1 MGIIG
6 YRCGYAGALQKKRG
20 GRVYQISAPMWR
32 KPSGEPIIN
41 GTGTPVRAIVELWR
55 SGMSAQE
62 IPSHLPHEYGPDL
75 RCPELSQRK
84 SGRDQ
89 IVTSSGT
96 AYPVCFVSSAMGD
109 RWNKRVLFEIGKTDV
124 FAPGRSSDFPGSPA
138 IFLYFNNHPF
148 GIGSLD
154 CRYDVPIDG
163 AAAGTADRCG

>member
-1 MGIIG
+1 MRVCRGFAKK
-6 YRCGYAGALQKKRG
+6 AGWEGLSDLRSHVEKTEWGADHQRNRNTRPRHRRTLAKRHVPS
-20 GRVYQISAPMWR
+20 RDSAAPA
-32 KPSGEPIIN
+32 S
-41 GTGTPVRAIVELWR
+41 L
-55 SGMSAQE
+55 
-62 IPSHLPHEYGPDL
+62 EYGPDL